1 MLYHLATL
9 ALGPLLYVQGK
20 SVRRRVPRLPEPL
33 GSREGTTGFGPDL
46 RLLIV
51 GDSSA
56 AGVGAKHQDEA
67 LLGQLVEHLSTSFT
81 VHWALVAR
89 TGATTSSTFRHLR
102 ELDARRFDIAI
113 TSLGVNDVT
122 SGVTRKAWQSQQI
135 ALRKLLR
142 ERFGVTEIIVSGLP
156 PVHGF
161 PALPQPLRWWL
172 GARARSFDDD
182 LKRDIKIEGG
192 ASFLSLRFTDDVSL
206 MASDGFHPGPGAY
219 REWAR
224 LASLAISTAT
234 KRKEAVGNQ

>member
-1 MLYHLATL
+1 MRYHLATL
-9 ALGPLLYVQGK
+9 ALGPLLYVQGR
-20 SVRRRVPRLPEPL
+20 SVRRRIPRLPEPPGPRQ
-33 GSREGTTGFGPDL
+33 GSTGCGPDL

-56 AGVGAKHQDEA
+56 AGVGAAHQDEA
-67 LLGQLVEHLSTSFT
+67 LLGQLVEALSTRFT
-81 VHWALVAR
+81 VHWRLVAR
-89 TGATTSSTFRHLR
+89 TGATTDSTLRHLR
-102 ELDARRFDIAI
+102 ELDAGPFDVAV

-122 SGVTRKAWQSQQI
+122 SGVTRKAWRSQQA

-142 ERFGVTEIIVSGLP
+142 ERLGVAEIIVSGLP

-182 LKRDIKIEGG
+182 LKHDVKAEEDV
-192 ASFLSLRFTDDVSL
+192 SFLTLRFTEDANL
-206 MASDGFHPGPGAY
+206 MATDGFHPGPDVY

-224 LASLAISTAT
+224 RACV
-234 KRKEAVGNQ
+234 AVMEGLQRHQR